1 MRKIVLGFL
10 IAVSITLTF
19 WFIFIFLHRLSL
31 DYNDEGRFYD
41 SKTIVVYQEQAVFVY
56 GLMSIIC
63 GIFTLVLI
71 LFFIKRYKIMKII
84 TIFVCLLLIT
94 QSKICFAQDGSP
106 TWMVQAETFKAVGNF
121 ESAIVEYNKA
131 IEYEPNNAEYY
142 YRRGLTYVQML
153 NYVLAVED
161 FEKTIALK
169 PKYYQGYGASATV
182 YAILQNKHK
191 AMQQYD
197 TMCTIKT
204 CPDEYKAQV
213 KAKIVSSLQ
222 DKEFEKLT
230 IQYTEYFLLFLKSF

>member
-1 MRKIVLGFL
+1 MRKIILGFL
-10 IAVSITLTF
+10 ITVSITFTF
-19 WFIFIFLHRLSL
+19 WFIFIFLHLLSL

-41 SKTIVVYQEQAVFVY
+41 SKTMVVYQEQAVFVY
-56 GLMSIIC
+56 GLISL
-63 GIFTLVLI
+63 IFAIFSLVLI
-71 LFFIKRYKIMKII
+71 LVFIKRYKIMKII
-84 TIFVCLLLIT
+84 TIFVCLLLTT
-94 QSKICFAQDGSP
+94 QSKICFAQDCHS
-106 TWMVQAETFKAVGNF
+106 WIVQAETFKAAGNF
-121 ESAIVEYNKA
+121 ESAIIEYNKA

-191 AMQQYD
+191 AMQKYD